1 MPWTGRET
9 GVAKNIRVIEWL
21 KADLLASMAVLF
33 KAMVKGSE
41 DLLMD
46 ALSSIVITCYLLG
59 RRLGINYS
67 QLDLK
72 IEAGLRDGIDD
83 KHKVEEWY
91 GDLSGLLEYH
101 LDKKR

>member
-1 MPWTGRET
+1 MPQPGRET

-21 KADLLASMAVLF
+21 KADLLTSISVLF

-46 ALSSIVITCYLLG
+46 ALSSMVITCYLLG

-72 IEAGLRDGIDD
+72 IEAKLKEGIDN
-83 KHKVEEWY
+83 KHEVEEWY
-91 GDLSGLLEYH
+91 GDLSGFLEYH